1 MAKIPYE
8 SVAVINAVGNCANAA
23 VAAARLGVSSA
34 LISNQGDDE
43 LGSIQIKVLQKE
55 EVSTK
60 FITSHPGKKTNYHY
74 VLWYGDERT
83 ILVKH
88 EEYPY
93 YMPDIG
99 HPEWLYLTSLGES
112 SIEFHSELEAWL
124 EPHPHT
130 KLAFHPG
137 TFQLNMGLERLAYFF
152 QKSRS
157 SFCK

>member
-1 MAKIPYE
+1 MCLCNKKSYK

-99 HPEWLYLTSLGES
+99 HPEWLYLTSL
-112 SIEFHSELEAWL
+112 
-124 EPHPHT
+124 
-130 KLAFHPG
+130 
-137 TFQLNMGLERLAYFF
+137 
-152 QKSRS
+152 
-157 SFCK
+157 